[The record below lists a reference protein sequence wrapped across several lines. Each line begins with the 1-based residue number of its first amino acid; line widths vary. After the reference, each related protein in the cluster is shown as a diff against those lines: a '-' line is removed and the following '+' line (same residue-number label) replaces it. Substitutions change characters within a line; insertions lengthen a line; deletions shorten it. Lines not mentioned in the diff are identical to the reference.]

1 MKPLGKFCVEIISGT
16 VELDHFHVMTRIVKL
31 GDVEMGANAEAN
43 QGYSGNGKKYTGS
56 IFLLRPV

>member
-1 MKPLGKFCVEIISGT
+1 
-16 VELDHFHVMTRIVKL
+16 MTRIVKL